1 MGSLSKL
8 AKRFWSDENG
18 AEITEVGIYLAL
30 IVAACVVIMALIGP
44 IVVNGWQQVL
54 TALQA
59 AP

>member
-1 MGSLSKL
+1 MRSLSKL

-30 IVAACVVIMALIGP
+30 IVAACVVIMAVIGP
-44 IVVNGWQQVL
+44 LVRTGWLDVQN
-54 TALQA
+54 ALQG

>member
-1 MGSLSKL
+1 MRSLSKL

-30 IVAACVVIMALIGP
+30 IVAACVVVMAAIGP
-44 IVVNGWQQVL
+44 IILGGWEQVRN
-54 TALQA
+54 ALGV

>member
-30 IVAACVVIMALIGP
+30 IVAACVVLMALIGP
-44 IVVNGWQQVL
+44 IVVAGWQDVL
-54 TALQA
+54 TALQG
-59 AP
+59 P